1 MALTNSLKQYEKDE
15 TPKTFSAYLVPKKTN
30 IEGIL
35 GKERTV
41 RFISSITSAIASTPT
56 LATCEH
62 YSLLSGALLGE
73 SLGLCHSPQLGQ
85 YYLVPFKK
93 RFLKDGK
100 WQETTLAQFILGVKG
115 WKQLAIR
122 SGQYETLDVIEIRE
136 GEYKGRDKWS
146 GEPIFEFIENDIE
159 RNSKKVIGYLA
170 YFKLLNGFSK
180 RLYRTKEEMLDHADR
195 YSQAFSRYGEKTN
208 KYTKVSYEEFL
219 KNYDKL
225 KDDRLYSSFWY
236 KDFDAMAKGKVIKK
250 LIQDYGVLSVDLQD
264 AISKDDKLIEDYETN
279 DDGVL
284 QVNALEVENTTK
296 YDKIAETEEIVEQD
310 EKTDLKATESLETTK
325 KTKSSK
331 NKEETVVE
339 TDEDNEQAVFGI
351 DDFFQN

>member
-1 MALTNSLKQYEKDE
+1 MALTNSLKPYETDN
-15 TPKTFSAYLVPKKTN
+15 TPKTFSSYLIPKKTN

-56 LATCEH
+56 LAGCEH

-93 RFLKDGK
+93 RFKDKNGD

-122 SGQYETLDVIEIRE
+122 SGQYETLDVIEIRD

-146 GEPIFEFIENDIE
+146 GEPMFEFIENDIE

-236 KDFDAMAKGKVIKK
+236 KDFDSMAKGKVIKK

-264 AISKDDKLIEDYETN
+264 AISKDDKIIEDYETN
-279 DDGVL
+279 EDGVL
-284 QVNALEVENTTK
+284 QVNALEVENNTK
-296 YDKIAETEEIVEQD
+296 YDKTSESEEIVENNT
-310 EKTDLKATESLETTK
+310 KSDLKAKQSPKTVEVEQVEQNDQENFGLE
-325 KTKSSK
+325 
-331 NKEETVVE
+331 EFF
-339 TDEDNEQAVFGI
+339 DN
-351 DDFFQN
+351 